1 MALQNQN
8 IYGLISGH
16 PFGSSVPALSGPNTS
31 SSDASLKRSRDAPVN
46 FLPIAPLPSH
56 NAVTAVHQAMN
67 VHQSSK
73 AGKEEMDMLISD
85 FIGSIKRKK
94 VTPEYNEEMAATLD
108 AIAEF
113 VIPSISIPNNY
124 SNVDAPITPVFDPD
138 TDMSSF
144 LADASKTRDA
154 LASNVNSPTELN
166 EVNSFL
172 TQLYENLQ
180 VTPAVNEA
188 DRSGQESEGMED
200 TSFLDEFL
208 RSSSVEFESSVVNQ
222 VEIVKESQLTAKA
235 STQSFRFDP
244 EEFETTY
251 PHSAVEDRMKSLE
264 FASLSESE
272 LDRFFEESENNNGKN
287 IANKDLRM
295 DLLKKGMEK
304 LAIQNQEEIKNKNKH
319 FADNSEI
326 EVKRNTRG
334 RYPSNVLVSS
344 PPQDT
349 VEKKPADYVLSDPS
363 SIVRQLKKGH
373 FKSDSVSKQKNI
385 ASEQNSGNSSV
396 QASAFRKPTL
406 GSPLDRTK
414 SGKYHTASPSSSL
427 SPTRRLSRAS
437 LLASKRKPLTR
448 SQSQPILPSA
458 DILAQKRMRE
468 YHGYVIS
475 MIMKQL
481 ERIWQDAKKAEV

>member
-1 MALQNQN
+1 MYQHQMALQNQN

-56 NAVTAVHQAMN
+56 NAVPAVNQAMN

-138 TDMSSF
+138 MDMSSF

-251 PHSAVEDRMKSLE
+251 PHSAVEDR
-264 FASLSESE
+264 
-272 LDRFFEESENNNGKN
+272 
-287 IANKDLRM
+287 I
-295 DLLKKGMEK
+295 
-304 LAIQNQEEIKNKNKH
+304 
-319 FADNSEI
+319 
-326 EVKRNTRG
+326 
-334 RYPSNVLVSS
+334 
-344 PPQDT
+344 
-349 VEKKPADYVLSDPS
+349 
-363 SIVRQLKKGH
+363 
-373 FKSDSVSKQKNI
+373 
-385 ASEQNSGNSSV
+385 
-396 QASAFRKPTL
+396 
-406 GSPLDRTK
+406 GSFL
-414 SGKYHTASPSSSL
+414 
-427 SPTRRLSRAS
+427 
-437 LLASKRKPLTR
+437 
-448 SQSQPILPSA
+448 
-458 DILAQKRMRE
+458 
-468 YHGYVIS
+468 
-475 MIMKQL
+475 
-481 ERIWQDAKKAEV
+481 